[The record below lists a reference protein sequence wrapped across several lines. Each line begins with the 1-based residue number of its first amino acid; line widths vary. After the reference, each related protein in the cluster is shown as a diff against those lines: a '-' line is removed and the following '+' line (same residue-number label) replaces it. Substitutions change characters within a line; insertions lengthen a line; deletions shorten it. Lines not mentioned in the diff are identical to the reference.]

1 MTATDAIDASRQ
13 QRNGNSDTTLCGIIG
28 STSCEKG
35 NGDISLSGIIGSA
48 TKKSL
53 QCAAGMAIGIIDS
66 LVKDNNL
73 VVSLVTN

>member
-1 MTATDAIDASRQ
+1 MQSMQVANKETGTAI
-13 QRNGNSDTTLCGIIG
+13 GIIG

-35 NGDISLSGIIGSA
+35 NGDITLSGIIGSA